1 MKSIE
6 HAKGSVP
13 RFLVAGVFNTA
24 LTYALYVL
32 LLKIVTYRVAF
43 TLAYVA
49 GILVSYALSARF
61 VFRRQASWRS
71 FLRFPFVYL
80 VQYLAGLGLVS
91 LLVEWLAVA
100 AWLAPLVA
108 LLVTIPLTYVLSRA
122 VFSGARPT

>member
-1 MKSIE
+1 MKSTD
-6 HAKGSVP
+6 HASGSIP

-24 LTYALYVL
+24 LTYVVYVML
-32 LLKIVTYRVAF
+32 LHVVSYPVAF

-80 VQYLAGLGLVS
+80 AQYLAGLLLVS
-91 LLVEWLAVA
+91 LLVEWLAVP
-100 AWLAPLVA
+100 AWIAPIVA

-122 VFSGARPT
+122 VFAGARPT

>member
-1 MKSIE
+1 MKSTE
-6 HAKGSVP
+6 HAPGSVP
-13 RFLVAGVFNTA
+13 RFLVAGVLNTA
-24 LTYALYVL
+24 LTYLLYVL
-32 LLKIVTYRVAF
+32 LLQVVSYRVAF

-61 VFRRQASWRS
+61 VFRKQTSWRS

-80 VQYLAGLGLVS
+80 AQYLAGLLLVS
-91 LLVEWLAVA
+91 LLVEWLSVP

-122 VFSGARPT
+122 VFAGARPT